1 MEAIVFIL
9 ASVSL
14 TLFVGMSIGQ
24 AVATDKKNK
33 K

>member
-14 TLFVGMSIGQ
+14 TLFVGMSVGQ
-24 AVATDKKNK
+24 AVMAEKKTK